1 MAFEKIT
8 DTSLA
13 NKGVTGL
20 PDVPGLSTAEMQAK
34 FDELSRDVIIP
45 KLNEIVDGLNG
56 DEVGLSSKI
65 ENPET
70 KEKDVIQNVV
80 NAIYQ
85 IVKEN
90 SDKRHGHENK
100 ETLDKVTAE
109 LYDSITTLVSMF
121 NGISSIDKT
130 VTADDTKIPTSG
142 AIVNYAIELGA
153 GDMQKAVYD
162 KNNTGIVDNAEKL
175 GGVAPEEYL
184 QKASLPDTTV
194 AFAVAETRS
203 NISTG
208 EKVSTV
214 FGKIKK
220 FFADLTAPAFA
231 QMITTKEDLLATKVT
246 GYVPD
251 AKAVADGFADVNGKL
266 IASDNVPFRFGVN
279 SNGEYGYIITNPA
292 GADTVIPF
300 SSEASYAAALY
311 NALKPSGL
319 VNANMTFNQLIAVV
333 ASQNPATYSLIRSG
347 WTIGTAG
354 GAITP
359 SASSNGSAVTL
370 KIASQTGMNSYVYY
384 TSPAINLSSFK
395 TLTLQGSSYKVT
407 GNPYGSD
414 DYRPKVKLLN
424 ASGVEV
430 TTLYAHPN
438 YDKEKTTYTINT
450 SYNCS
455 SLSGNYY
462 LRLQMF
468 SYSSTDSTN
477 VGSYITLTK
486 ALFST

>member
-1 MAFEKIT
+1 M
-8 DTSLA
+8 
-13 NKGVTGL
+13 
-20 PDVPGLSTAEMQAK
+20 
-34 FDELSRDVIIP
+34 
-45 KLNEIVDGLNG
+45 
-56 DEVGLSSKI
+56 
-65 ENPET
+65 
-70 KEKDVIQNVV
+70 
-80 NAIYQ
+80 
-85 IVKEN
+85 
-90 SDKRHGHENK
+90 
-100 ETLDKVTAE
+100 
-109 LYDSITTLVSMF
+109 
-121 NGISSIDKT
+121 
-130 VTADDTKIPTSG
+130 
-142 AIVNYAIELGA
+142 
-153 GDMQKAVYD
+153 
-162 KNNTGIVDNAEKL
+162 
-175 GGVAPEEYL
+175 
-184 QKASLPDTTV
+184 
-194 AFAVAETRS
+194 
-203 NISTG
+203 
-208 EKVSTV
+208 
-214 FGKIKK
+214 
-220 FFADLTAPAFA
+220 
-231 QMITTKEDLLATKVT
+231 
-246 GYVPD
+246 
-251 AKAVADGFADVNGKL
+251 
-266 IASDNVPFRFGVN
+266 N

-300 SSEASYAAALY
+300 SSEASYAASLY

-333 ASQNPATYSLIRSG
+333 ASQNPTTYTLIRSG
-347 WTIGTAG
+347 WTVGTAG

-370 KIASQTGMNSYVYY
+370 KIASQTAKNGYVYY
-384 TSPAINLSSFK
+384 TSPAINISSFK

-462 LRLQMF
+462 LRLQLF
-468 SYSSTDSTN
+468 SYSATDSTN

>member
-1 MAFEKIT
+1 M
-8 DTSLA
+8 
-13 NKGVTGL
+13 KGCS
-20 PDVPGLSTAEMQAK
+20 P
-34 FDELSRDVIIP
+34 FF
-45 KLNEIVDGLNG
+45 
-56 DEVGLSSKI
+56 
-65 ENPET
+65 
-70 KEKDVIQNVV
+70 
-80 NAIYQ
+80 
-85 IVKEN
+85 
-90 SDKRHGHENK
+90 
-100 ETLDKVTAE
+100 TL
-109 LYDSITTLVSMF
+109 
-121 NGISSIDKT
+121 
-130 VTADDTKIPTSG
+130 
-142 AIVNYAIELGA
+142 
-153 GDMQKAVYD
+153 
-162 KNNTGIVDNAEKL
+162 
-175 GGVAPEEYL
+175 
-184 QKASLPDTTV
+184 
-194 AFAVAETRS
+194 
-203 NISTG
+203 
-208 EKVSTV
+208 
-214 FGKIKK
+214 
-220 FFADLTAPAFA
+220 
-231 QMITTKEDLLATKVT
+231 
-246 GYVPD
+246 
-251 AKAVADGFADVNGKL
+251 NGKL

-347 WTIGTAG
+347 WTVGTAG

-370 KIASQTGMNSYVYY
+370 KIASQTGKSSYVYY

-438 YDKEKTTYTINT
+438 YDRENTTSTINT

-462 LRLQMF
+462 LRLQLF
-468 SYSSTDSTN
+468 SYSTDDSSN

>member
-1 MAFEKIT
+1 MIMADLKT
-8 DTSLA
+8 NYVDDVLDT
-13 NKGVTGL
+13 
-20 PDVPGLSTAEMQAK
+20 
-34 FDELSRDVIIP
+34 
-45 KLNEIVDGLNG
+45 
-56 DEVGLSSKI
+56 
-65 ENPET
+65 T
-70 KEKDVIQNVV
+70 KNQVRKYQQIQNDDGTVSFV
-80 NAIYQ
+80 DVTEYTQVGTSFGAKDINDTNA
-85 IVKEN
+85 
-90 SDKRHGHENK
+90 
-100 ETLDKVTAE
+100 
-109 LYDSITTLVSMF
+109 
-121 NGISSIDKT
+121 
-130 VTADDTKIPTSG
+130 
-142 AIVNYAIELGA
+142 AIN
-153 GDMQKAVYD
+153 
-162 KNNTGIVDNAEKL
+162 
-175 GGVAPEEYL
+175 
-184 QKASLPDTTV
+184 
-194 AFAVAETRS
+194 
-203 NISTG
+203 
-208 EKVSTV
+208 
-214 FGKIKK
+214 
-220 FFADLTAPAFA
+220 
-231 QMITTKEDLLATKVT
+231 
-246 GYVPD
+246 
-251 AKAVADGFADVNGKL
+251 DVNGKL

-279 SNGEYGYIITNPA
+279 SNGEYGYIITNQA

-319 VNANMTFNQLIAVV
+319 VNANMTFSQLIAVV
-333 ASQNPATYSLIRSG
+333 ASQNPTTYSLIRSG
-347 WTIGTAG
+347 WTVGTAG

-370 KIASQTGMNSYVYY
+370 KIASQTGMSSYVYY

-455 SLSGNYY
+455 SLSGNHY
-462 LRLQMF
+462 LRLQLF
-468 SYSSTDSTN
+468 SYSSTESTN

>member
-1 MAFEKIT
+1 MNP
-8 DTSLA
+8 SH
-13 NKGVTGL
+13 
-20 PDVPGLSTAEMQAK
+20 GLSW
-34 FDELSRDVIIP
+34 
-45 KLNEIVDGLNG
+45 
-56 DEVGLSSKI
+56 
-65 ENPET
+65 
-70 KEKDVIQNVV
+70 EKSGEQEGVF
-80 NAIYQ
+80 A
-85 IVKEN
+85 
-90 SDKRHGHENK
+90 
-100 ETLDKVTAE
+100 TLF
-109 LYDSITTLVSMF
+109 I
-121 NGISSIDKT
+121 
-130 VTADDTKIPTSG
+130 
-142 AIVNYAIELGA
+142 
-153 GDMQKAVYD
+153 
-162 KNNTGIVDNAEKL
+162 
-175 GGVAPEEYL
+175 
-184 QKASLPDTTV
+184 
-194 AFAVAETRS
+194 
-203 NISTG
+203 
-208 EKVSTV
+208 
-214 FGKIKK
+214 
-220 FFADLTAPAFA
+220 LT
-231 QMITTKEDLLATKVT
+231 
-246 GYVPD
+246 
-251 AKAVADGFADVNGKL
+251 GKL

-279 SNGEYGYIITNPA
+279 SNGEYGYIITNSA

-347 WTIGTAG
+347 WTVGTAG

-370 KIASQTGMNSYVYY
+370 KIASQTGMSSYVYY

-407 GNPYGSD
+407 DNPYGSD

-455 SLSGNYY
+455 SLSGNHY
-462 LRLQMF
+462 LRLQLF
-468 SYSSTDSTN
+468 SYSATDSTN
-477 VGSYITLTK
+477 VGGYITLTK

>member
-1 MAFEKIT
+1 MAEITNWVKKIWKNRT
-8 DTSLA
+8 TEFPTRRTLMKEDGS
-13 NKGVTGL
+13 
-20 PDVPGLSTAEMQAK
+20 S
-34 FDELSRDVIIP
+34 
-45 KLNEIVDGLNG
+45 EIV
-56 DEVGLSSKI
+56 
-65 ENPET
+65 
-70 KEKDVIQNVV
+70 
-80 NAIYQ
+80 
-85 IVKEN
+85 
-90 SDKRHGHENK
+90 
-100 ETLDKVTAE
+100 
-109 LYDSITTLVSMF
+109 
-121 NGISSIDKT
+121 T
-130 VTADDTKIPTSG
+130 VTRNEGTVSEEGDAFDADT
-142 AIVNYAIELGA
+142 
-153 GDMQKAVYD
+153 M
-162 KNNTGIVDNAEKL
+162 NNL
-175 GGVAPEEYL
+175 EE
-184 QKASLPDTTV
+184 
-194 AFAVAETRS
+194 R
-203 NISTG
+203 I
-208 EKVSTV
+208 
-214 FGKIKK
+214 
-220 FFADLTAPAFA
+220 
-231 QMITTKEDLLATKVT
+231 
-246 GYVPD
+246 D
-251 AKAVADGFADVNGKL
+251 AGFASVNGKL

-347 WTIGTAG
+347 WTVGTAG

-462 LRLQMF
+462 LRLQLF

>member
-1 MAFEKIT
+1 MAEITNWVKKIWKNRT
-8 DTSLA
+8 TEFPTRRTLMKEDGS
-13 NKGVTGL
+13 
-20 PDVPGLSTAEMQAK
+20 S
-34 FDELSRDVIIP
+34 
-45 KLNEIVDGLNG
+45 EIV
-56 DEVGLSSKI
+56 
-65 ENPET
+65 
-70 KEKDVIQNVV
+70 
-80 NAIYQ
+80 
-85 IVKEN
+85 
-90 SDKRHGHENK
+90 
-100 ETLDKVTAE
+100 
-109 LYDSITTLVSMF
+109 
-121 NGISSIDKT
+121 T
-130 VTADDTKIPTSG
+130 VTRNEGTVSEEGDAFDADT
-142 AIVNYAIELGA
+142 
-153 GDMQKAVYD
+153 M
-162 KNNTGIVDNAEKL
+162 NNL
-175 GGVAPEEYL
+175 EE
-184 QKASLPDTTV
+184 
-194 AFAVAETRS
+194 R
-203 NISTG
+203 I
-208 EKVSTV
+208 
-214 FGKIKK
+214 
-220 FFADLTAPAFA
+220 
-231 QMITTKEDLLATKVT
+231 
-246 GYVPD
+246 D
-251 AKAVADGFADVNGKL
+251 AGFASVNGKL

-347 WTIGTAG
+347 WTVGTAG

-477 VGSYITLTK
+477 VGGYITLTK